1 MHINHKYK
9 EQSKAKFDN
18 NDFVLFVLC
27 LFCVCFVFVLCLFW
41 VCFVFVLCLFCV
53 RFVFVLCLFCVC
65 FVFVLGLFCVCF
77 VFVLCLFC
85 VCFVFVLCLFCVCF
99 GFLPVSVVLYICQ
112 IRHCFAKNQQRFKF
126 QIFSQTF
133 FRENARKRLPLTR

>member
-1 MHINHKYK
+1 MHMNHKYK

-27 LFCVCFVFVLCLFW
+27 LFCVCFVFVLCLF
-41 VCFVFVLCLFCV
+41 
-53 RFVFVLCLFCVC
+53 
-65 FVFVLGLFCVCF
+65 CVCF
-77 VFVLCLFC
+77 VFVLCLFW
-85 VCFVFVLCLFCVCF
+85 VGF
-99 GFLPVSVVLYICQ
+99 GFLPVIVVLYICQ

-133 FRENARKRLPLTR
+133 FRENARKRLPLTRQIKLMIPMVGAIFHNLNFSSKRHNTCMMT